1 MRKYFFRT
9 TCVHSTGKLINA
21 MINQSKTV
29 TYRTMMKHCEGMLEF
44 AKELGY
50 NRSRSQGLT
59 LKRDWAVSYH
69 KSFYDGWP
77 CYYFRW
83 SAIEHIWIKEAS

>member
-1 MRKYFFRT
+1 MREYVFHT
-9 TCVHSTGKLINA
+9 TCIHSTGELINA
-21 MINQSKTV
+21 MTEQAKAV
-29 TYRTMMKHCEGMLEF
+29 TYRTMMRHCEGMFEF

-59 LKRDWAVSYH
+59 LKRDWAVSFH
-69 KSFYDGWP
+69 KSFYGSWP

-83 SAIEHIWIKEAS
+83 SGIEHIWIKE

>member
-1 MRKYFFRT
+1 MKEYFFHT
-9 TCVHSTGKLINA
+9 TCVGSTGVLINA

-50 NRSRSQGLT
+50 YRSRSQGLT
-59 LKRDWAVSYH
+59 LKRDWAVSYR
-69 KSFYDGWP
+69 KSFYDGLP

-83 SAIEHIWIKEAS
+83 SAIEHIWTKEIK